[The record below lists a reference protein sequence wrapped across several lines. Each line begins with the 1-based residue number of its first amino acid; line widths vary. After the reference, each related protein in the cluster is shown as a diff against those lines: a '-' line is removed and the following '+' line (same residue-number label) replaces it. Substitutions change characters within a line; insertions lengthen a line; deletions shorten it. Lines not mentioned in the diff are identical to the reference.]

1 MFYIIIYQLKSF
13 VSLKNHIILHTMKR
27 ETNHHNTCTLSMA
40 VTSCFEK
47 LTDDELRMLEEN
59 VVVVKYKR
67 GENLCKQGT
76 LASHIMYLCCG
87 LAKIYMENESGSLIL
102 KVLPEGNLIGLS
114 ALLDGS
120 HVFQYSAYAYQD
132 STVRLID
139 IRTFKNLI
147 KQNPAFANEVINL
160 LCENQIQLQTRF
172 FAFTKKQSFGR
183 LADTLICLACNI
195 YKKDEFEFP
204 LKRREL
210 AELTGMTTESV
221 IRSMSKLKSDGI
233 IDMDGKTLKI
243 LDRER
248 LQQISNFG

>member
-1 MFYIIIYQLKSF
+1 
-13 VSLKNHIILHTMKR
+13 MKR
-27 ETNHHNTCTLSMA
+27 DTNHHNTCTLSMA

-87 LAKIYMENESGSLIL
+87 LAKIYMEHESGSLIL
-102 KVLPEGNLIGLS
+102 KVLPQGNLIGLS

-120 HVFQYSAYAYQD
+120 NVFQYSAYAYQD

-183 LADTLICLACNI
+183 LADTIICLACNI
-195 YKKDEFEFP
+195 YKQDEFEFP

-233 IDMDGKTLKI
+233 IDMDGKILKI
-243 LDRER
+243 IDKER